1 MYLGLKKV
9 YFLVRFK
16 LPKSMPKLK
25 SRSERLMKPA
35 WRDSS
40 RAKYVISCLMSGLLT
55 FFRISLYSTQ
65 PENSEVRELTKK
77 SMNSCRISGD
87 KLAMP
92 EATSSANAASR

>member
-25 SRSERLMKPA
+25 SRSDRLMKPA

-40 RAKYVISCLMSGLLT
+40 RA
-55 FFRISLYSTQ
+55 R
-65 PENSEVRELTKK
+65 
-77 SMNSCRISGD
+77 
-87 KLAMP
+87 
-92 EATSSANAASR
+92 